1 MRNLLAAAVAIAPLM
16 AATGVQA
23 EVVINTARTTPIET
37 ANATGSAA
45 DSIRIATGGAINVNS
60 GVAVTVNTNHGLD
73 IDTGGSISILNAAD
87 GATAILVNSA
97 NPGAIIIGGTVVVR
111 DSLDSYPDT
120 DNDGDL
126 DGPWATGTGRYGLRI
141 ATPGAVTAN
150 LSIEAGGTI
159 SVEGNNSYAVSIESA
174 LTGGIS
180 SLGAIRSIGDN
191 STAFRT
197 TSTVSGSVYLGGSIS
212 SNGAGATGV
221 VIGGDIGGRLT
232 LQGDITATGY
242 RYTARGPDAF
252 VAGLEAEDRL
262 IGGSAVVIGG
272 SVANGVVLERPPVNN
287 DNANNDE
294 DGDGIGDAGEGT
306 AAINVFGSAPAI
318 LIASNTQDITLG
330 VAGTGDNAFGF
341 INRGAIAGQGVY
353 DGVNANAMVIGGV
366 AGRVV
371 NIAGGFRNEST
382 IASLAAKADATT
394 LRFGV
399 GASTPTLVNTLAISS
414 GVASEGAHR
423 STAIQIDAGASLA
436 NITNSGQILAASAG
450 GTVTVTAIRDL
461 SGSLTSIN
469 NTGTIQANL
478 SPNDAGAAITGTMTA
493 VDARANTTGLT
504 IVQTGTTG
512 TVDANNPD
520 TDGDGV
526 PDAREPS
533 ILGDILM
540 GSGADHLDIRNG
552 TIDGAMSFGA
562 GADRLDITGGATVR
576 GAISDS
582 DGQLAINVANGSLES
597 RQAGSVNI
605 SSLNV
610 GTNGDLLVT
619 LDPAHHSNSGFNVSG
634 NATFAAGAGLGVR
647 FASLLDGPQRFTVI
661 NASSLTL
668 GGPLDQAAVQ
678 ANSPF
683 LFVVSAGADVAAGD
697 IYVDA
702 RRRTAEEAG
711 LTGVEVSAFDA
722 VYRALSASDAVRNA
736 YLAQTSQEGFS
747 NLYEQMLPDHSG
759 GSLMSLASG
768 VDAVTRAL
776 TGRNA
781 SAAPGETSAWLQ
793 EINFYADKDKT
804 DTYGFRSEGFG
815 VAGGIERGTNNGAL
829 GLSVAF
835 TSSDFDDPESEAEE
849 VVSASLIELGL
860 YWRAQGQYWTTWA
873 RAAAGYASFDSTRQ
887 LVGAG
892 LNLRNEAEWHGFTLA
907 AAGGASYERHM
918 GRWNVRPE
926 VYAEYFSL
934 SEDSRTES
942 GGGNG
947 FDLQIDERDGH
958 LFSGVAAV
966 NIGYGFGQNGWLRPE
981 LRLGWRQN
989 FSVDPGETIAR
1000 FVSGGPDF
1008 TLTPASIE
1016 GGGPIAGLRLSVGNE
1031 LGMLTIS
1038 ADAEK
1043 LEDYVRYT
1051 LLLRASFRF

>member
-16 AATGVQA
+16 VATGAQA
-23 EVVINTARTTPIET
+23 EVVINTSRSTPIET
-37 ANATGSAA
+37 ANATGSGA
-45 DSIRIATGGAINVNS
+45 DSIRIASGGAVNVTS

-73 IDTGGSISILNAAD
+73 IDSGGSISMLNAAD

-97 NPGAIIIGGTVVVR
+97 NPGTIIVGGTVVVR
-111 DSLDSYPDT
+111 DGLDSYPDS
-120 DNDGDL
+120 DNDGDV

-141 ATPGAVTAN
+141 NTAGPVTAN
-150 LSIEAGGTI
+150 LTVESGGTI
-159 SVEGNNSYAVSIESA
+159 NVEGNNSYAVSIESA
-174 LTGGIS
+174 LTGGVTS
-180 SLGAIRSIGDN
+180 FGAIRATGDN

-197 TSTVSGSVYLGGSIS
+197 TSTVSGNVYLGGSIS
-212 SNGAGATGV
+212 SNGAAATGV
-221 VIGGDIGGRLT
+221 SLGGDIGGRLT

-242 RYTARGPDAF
+242 RYTARGSDAF
-252 VAGLEAEDRL
+252 VAGLEPEDRL
-262 IGGSAVVIGG
+262 ISGSAVVIGG
-272 SVANGVVLERPPVNN
+272 SVAGGVVLERPPLDTNASSN
-287 DNANNDE
+287 DD

-318 LIASNTQDITLG
+318 IIASDTQDITLG
-330 VAGTGDNAFGF
+330 QVGTGDNAFGF
-341 INRGAIAGQGVY
+341 INRGSIAGQGVY
-353 DGVNANAMVIGGV
+353 DGVAANGMVIGGV
-366 AGRVV
+366 AGRTV

-382 IASLAAKADATT
+382 IASLASQADATT
-394 LRFGV
+394 LRFGA
-399 GASTPTLVNTLAISS
+399 GASTPTLVNLLAISS
-414 GVASEGAHR
+414 GLATEGAHR
-423 STAIQIDAGASLA
+423 STAVQIDAGASLP
-436 NITNSGQILAASAG
+436 NITNSGQILATSAG
-450 GTVTVTAIRDL
+450 GTADVTAIRDL

-469 NTGTIQANL
+469 NTGSIQANL
-478 SPNDAGAAITGTMTA
+478 APNEDGDPITGTTVA
-493 VDARANTTGLT
+493 VDARANTAGLT
-504 IVQTGTTG
+504 IVQSGTTG

-526 PDAREPS
+526 PDADEPE

-540 GSGADHLDIRNG
+540 GSGADVLDIRNG

-576 GAISDS
+576 GAISDA
-582 DGQLAINVANGSLES
+582 DGQLDITVANGSLES
-597 RQAGSVNI
+597 RQAGAVNI

-610 GTNGDLLVT
+610 GASGDLLVT
-619 LDPAHHSNSGFNVSG
+619 LDPVNSSNSGYNVSG
-634 NATFAAGAGLGVR
+634 NATLAAGAGLGVR
-647 FASLLDGPQRFTVI
+647 FASLLDGPERFTII
-661 NASSLTL
+661 NANTLTL
-668 GGPLDQAAVQ
+668 GGALDQSAIQ

-683 LFVVSAGADVAAGD
+683 LYVVSAGADVAAGD
-697 IYVDA
+697 VFIDA
-702 RRRTAEEAG
+702 RRRTAAEAG
-711 LTGVEVSAFDA
+711 LNGVETSAFDA
-722 VYRALSASDAVRNA
+722 FYRALNDSDAIRDA
-736 YLAQTSQEGFS
+736 YLGQTGRDGFI

-759 GSLMSLASG
+759 GPLLSLASG

-804 DTYGFRSEGFG
+804 DSYGFRSEGFG
-815 VAGGIERGTNNGAL
+815 VAGGIERGTGNGAI

-835 TSSDFDDPESEAEE
+835 TSSDLEDPEAEAEE
-849 VVSASLIELGL
+849 VLSASLIELGL

-873 RAAAGYASFDSTRQ
+873 RAAAGYATFDATRQ
-887 LVGAG
+887 LVGSG
-892 LNLRNEAEWHGFTLA
+892 LNLRNESSWNGFTLA

-918 GRWNVRPE
+918 GRWNIRPE

-934 SEDSRTES
+934 SEDARTET
-942 GGGNG
+942 GGGDG
-947 FDLQIDERDGH
+947 FDLDIDERDGH
-958 LFSGVAAV
+958 LFSAVAAV
-966 NIGYGFGQNGWLRPE
+966 NVGYGFGQNGWLRPE

-989 FSVDPGETIAR
+989 LSVDAGETIAR
-1000 FVSGGPDF
+1000 FASGGPDF

-1016 GGGPIAGLRLSVGNE
+1016 GGGPIAGLRVSIGNE

>member
-16 AATGVQA
+16 VANGVQA
-23 EVVINTARTTPIET
+23 EVVISTTRSTPIET
-37 ANATGSAA
+37 ANATGSGP
-45 DSIRIATGGAINVNS
+45 DSIRIASGGAVNVAS

-73 IDTGGSISILNAAD
+73 IDAGGSISMLNAAD

-97 NPGAIIIGGTVVVR
+97 NPGSIVIGGSVVVR
-111 DSLDSYPDT
+111 DGLDTYPDT
-120 DNDGDL
+120 DNDGDV

-141 ATPGAVTAN
+141 NTPGTVTAN
-150 LSIEAGGTI
+150 ISVESGGAI
-159 SVEGNNSYAVSIESA
+159 NVEGNNSYAVSIESA
-174 LTGGIS
+174 LTGGVTNF
-180 SLGAIRSIGDN
+180 GAIRATGDN

-197 TSTVSGSVYLGGSIS
+197 TNTISGNVYLGGSIS

-221 VIGGDIGGRLT
+221 SLGGDIGGRLT

-242 RYTARGPDAF
+242 RYTARGSDTF

-262 IGGSAVVIGG
+262 ISGSAVVISG
-272 SVANGVVLERPPVNN
+272 SVAGGVVLERPPVDTNPATN
-287 DNANNDE
+287 DD

-318 LIASNTQDITLG
+318 VIASDTQDITLG
-330 VAGTGDNAFGF
+330 VVGTGDNAFGF
-341 INRGAIAGQGVY
+341 INRGAISGQGVY
-353 DGVNANAMVIGGV
+353 DGVAANGMVIGGV
-366 AGRVV
+366 AGRNV

-382 IASLAAKADATT
+382 IAALASEADATT
-394 LRFGV
+394 IRFGA
-399 GASTPTLVNTLAISS
+399 GASTPTLINLLAISS
-414 GVASEGAHR
+414 GVSTEGSHR
-423 STAIQIDAGASLA
+423 STAIQIDSGASLP
-436 NITNSGQILAASAG
+436 NITNSGQILATSAG
-450 GTVTVTAIRDL
+450 GTAAVTAIRDL

-469 NTGTIQANL
+469 NTGSIQANL
-478 SPNDAGAAITGTMTA
+478 GPNEDGDPITGTTVA
-493 VDARANTTGLT
+493 VDAQANTTGLT
-504 IVQTGTTG
+504 ILQTGTTG
-512 TVDANNPD
+512 AVSATNPD

-526 PDAREPS
+526 PDADEPE
-533 ILGDILM
+533 ILGDILL

-552 TIDGAMSFGA
+552 TIDGALSFGA

-582 DGQLAINVANGSLES
+582 DGQLDVNVANGSLES
-597 RQAGSVNI
+597 RQAGAVNI

-610 GTNGDLLVT
+610 GASGDLLVT
-619 LDPAHHSNSGFNVSG
+619 LDPVNSSNSGFNVSG
-634 NATFAAGAGLGVR
+634 NATLAAGAGLGVR
-647 FASLLDGPQRFTVI
+647 FASLLDGPERFTVI
-661 NASSLTL
+661 NAGSLTL
-668 GGPLDQAAVQ
+668 GGPLDQTAIQ
-678 ANSPF
+678 ENSPF
-683 LFVVSAGADVAAGD
+683 LYVVSAGADVAAGD
-697 IYVDA
+697 VYIDA
-702 RRRTAEEAG
+702 RRRTATEAG
-711 LTGVEVSAFDA
+711 LNAVEASAFDA
-722 VYRALSASDAVRNA
+722 FYRALNDSDALREA
-736 YLAQTSQEGFS
+736 YLGQTGRDGFI

-759 GSLMSLASG
+759 GPLLSLASG

-804 DTYGFRSEGFG
+804 DSYGFRSEGFG
-815 VAGGIERGTNNGAL
+815 VAGGIERGTSNGAF

-835 TSSDFDDPESEAEE
+835 TSSDLEDPEAEAEE
-849 VVSASLIELGL
+849 VLSASLIEMGL

-873 RAAAGYASFDSTRQ
+873 RAAAGYATFDATRQ
-887 LVGAG
+887 LVGSG
-892 LNLRNEAEWHGFTLA
+892 LNLRNESSWNGFTLA

-918 GRWNVRPE
+918 GRWNIRPE

-934 SEDSRTES
+934 SEDARTES
-942 GGGNG
+942 GGGDG
-947 FDLQIDERDGH
+947 FDLEIDERDGH
-958 LFSGVAAV
+958 LFSAVAAV
-966 NIGYGFGQNGWLRPE
+966 NVGYGFGQNGWLRPE

-989 FSVDPGETIAR
+989 LSVDAGETIAR
-1000 FVSGGPDF
+1000 FASGGPDF
-1008 TLTPASIE
+1008 TLSPASIE
-1016 GGGPIAGLRLSVGNE
+1016 GGGPIAGLRLSIGNE